1 MGVHG
6 LTTYLRENKRTLAK
20 TLKVAATDE
29 QSAIPIV
36 VDAWSLIYALHQRC
50 ALPWIYGGEYQEFS
64 KLVTDVVSA
73 WIKVGFKVSFVFD
86 GPYPEIKFPTLLSR
100 ASKSIIDPSLLFF
113 RTSAASR
120 TSPHFLKET
129 RIIPPAYFAATLH
142 ALDSLRESTSSLE
155 YHFADEECDPYAVEL
170 AARLNGYVVGTD
182 SDFVILNADGYLGYI
197 PLDEM
202 VWTALVPDDEP
213 EPVDDDG
220 FQQVT
225 NGKGRSRAVKATS
238 TFGRGI
244 IPPENLTDLTMSCS
258 VFNPTA
264 LADHLGLPVTLLP
277 LLASLAGN
285 DFTNQEVTSRVNHHA
300 LFFERGLSPVQR
312 IDRVS
317 STIQSILAPTARRR
331 AKHQVGSVMDLIDRT
346 VNALMAKILHTIGPG
361 QIELITDKIAE
372 GALQYAIPRYE
383 GEHEGEK
390 SLWPTRICAL
400 HEPEICPALP
410 SFSRLLEAVA
420 DEDDDD
426 EGSDELIMRIQ
437 IRTRYLDAYRR
448 GHFPPLLMNC
458 LTSGTYFTRLFIEN
472 PDLETVARL
481 ARPIRQWCYAIL
493 DEALGLPEPIEEED
507 ASLIP
512 SHDGSDEDELVD
524 VIDSD
529 SDDSEMDVDDRDL
542 LAPLKG
548 ALKSLRNPDEH
559 SAHLHAPP
567 LPSRTRVIT
576 EYLRRGT
583 RLADEAVEVPR
594 ISELLPLI
602 SDSHYDFTQ
611 STMPL
616 VVQPEEVRLTVML
629 RALDS
634 DVSGI
639 RDLSPQ
645 QVTAVLVLRWILKT
659 THDRA
664 EESNNSKAREAERW
678 TAREARCFIASFA
691 WSGEALPSE
700 VNAPIVDRHIQLA
713 AQVLHGLE
721 AVTHLSQALLLYPV
735 VDSPVHMFSGRAFH
749 SYLTGACACPDIP
762 EHIWSVCQRGM
773 ERAFAGERKQKKTK
787 KQKSQP
793 VASGGKQTAGGLFGM
808 LADTGI

>member
-29 QSAIPIV
+29 QSAIPVV

-202 VWTALVPDDEP
+202 P

-238 TFGRGI
+238 TF
-244 IPPENLTDLTMSCS
+244 DHVCS
-258 VFNPTA
+258 VFSPTA

-312 IDRVS
+312 IDRVA

-331 AKHQVGSVMDLIDRT
+331 AKHQ
-346 VNALMAKILHTIGPG
+346 ILHTIGPG

-410 SFSRLLEAVA
+410 SFSRLLEA
-420 DEDDDD
+420 
-426 EGSDELIMRIQ
+426 RP
-437 IRTRYLDAYRR
+437 
-448 GHFPPLLMNC
+448 FPSLLMNC

-512 SHDGSDEDELVD
+512 SQDGSDEDELVD

-576 EYLRRGT
+576 EYLRR
-583 RLADEAVEVPR
+583 AVEVPR
-594 ISELLPLI
+594 IAELLPLI

-645 QVTAVLVLRWILKT
+645 QVTAVLT

-664 EESNNSKAREAERW
+664 EEKAERW

-691 WSGEALPSE
+691 CE

-787 KQKSQP
+787 KQKSQAVP
-793 VASGGKQTAGGLFGM
+793 VASSGKQTTGGLFGM